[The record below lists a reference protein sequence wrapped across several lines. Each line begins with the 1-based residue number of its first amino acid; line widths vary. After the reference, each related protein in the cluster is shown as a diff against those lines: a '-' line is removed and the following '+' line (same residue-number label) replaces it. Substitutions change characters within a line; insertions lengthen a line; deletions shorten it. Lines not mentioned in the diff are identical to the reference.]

1 MTEQER
7 QGGWQFSPIPDVDC
21 IKLTGLA
28 RNTYYKYKR
37 QIREDAEMKD
47 WLLCRRSRCKS
58 GQKEHGTFKMRMPC
72 SFFVA
77 CGGWTTIP
85 SSQICIMRAEKW
97 WKHKKE
103 GEERMKKFLM
113 VLLSIAFVLNLAIVI
128 GLIGGYGSP
137 RRALYTIT
145 DELMNS
151 AYRFKR
157 GWQFKNS
164 LPWLFRRW
172 TGSLS
177 IFFCI
182 LGLCKRDKN
191 FFVIPWNDKTS
202 HKELQR

>member
-1 MTEQER
+1 
-7 QGGWQFSPIPDVDC
+7 
-21 IKLTGLA
+21 
-28 RNTYYKYKR
+28 
-37 QIREDAEMKD
+37 
-47 WLLCRRSRCKS
+47 
-58 GQKEHGTFKMRMPC
+58 MRMPC

-77 CGGWTTIP
+77 CVGWTTIP
-85 SSQICIMRAEKW
+85 SSQIRIMRAEKRRD
-97 WKHKKE
+97 HKTE

-164 LPWLFRRW
+164 LP
-172 TGSLS
+172 
-177 IFFCI
+177 
-182 LGLCKRDKN
+182 
-191 FFVIPWNDKTS
+191 
-202 HKELQR
+202 